1 MESLE
6 ITDFSRFRTIYNG
19 KNMVYL
25 KKKNCIGVKMQND
38 QLVSENIFINKT
50 LFCFRAPDPRY
61 PYCYTHKNPS
71 ENATASGKSLTS
83 SRIVTSSILQAESEI

>member
-50 LFCFRAPDPRY
+50 LFCFRHQIRGIHTVIPIKIPL
-61 PYCYTHKNPS
+61 KMQ
-71 ENATASGKSLTS
+71 
-83 SRIVTSSILQAESEI
+83 LQVVKV